1 MAGILDDLI
10 NMGKD
15 QEEEKK
21 DEIVKEEP
29 KTNTE
34 TGSDDT
40 KTEEIEKN
48 NDKNE
53 KPMYNF
59 CEEFEK
65 EFSIEEE

>member
-15 QEEEKK
+15 QEEELIK
-21 DEIVKEEP
+21 
-29 KTNTE
+29 NTE

-40 KTEEIEKN
+40 KTEEIKKN

-59 CEEFEK
+59 CEQFEK
-65 EFSIEEE
+65 EFNIEEE